1 MVENN
6 QFNVSV
12 RIRFN
17 NNDEVVYGNG
27 ISKLLQMTEKTH
39 SIHAAAKEMGMSYP
53 KALKIINRAE
63 KNFNE
68 KLLVKKVGGVD
79 GGGSELTEFGKMLVN
94 QFKILEQDVQEFTVK
109 KTEEYFPNLL
119 HPIDIDRLL
128 D

>member
-1 MVENN
+1 MANKN

-17 NNDEVVYGNG
+17 NDDEVVYGNG
-27 ISKLLQMTEKTH
+27 ISKLLQLTEKTH
-39 SIHAAAKEMGMSYP
+39 SIHSAAIEMGMSYP
-53 KALKIINRAE
+53 KALKIIKRAE

-68 KLLVKKVGGVD
+68 KLLEKKVGGVD
-79 GGGSELTEFGKMLVN
+79 GGGSELTDFGKMLVY
-94 QFKILEQDVQEFTVK
+94 QFKILEQDVQDFAVK

-119 HPIDIDRLL
+119 NPIDIDSLL